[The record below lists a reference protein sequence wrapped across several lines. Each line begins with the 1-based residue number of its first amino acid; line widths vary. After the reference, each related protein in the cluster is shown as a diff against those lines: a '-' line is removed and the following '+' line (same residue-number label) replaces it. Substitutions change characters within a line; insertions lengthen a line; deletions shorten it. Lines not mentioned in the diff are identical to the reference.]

1 MWYYLVMNETDNLPE
16 KIRALITGKS
26 YSLNG
31 IGKSTA
37 KVLVFDDCVL
47 KIEPYQ
53 KETEDM
59 VNVMCWLEGKLPVPK
74 VMGFETDGDNQYLL
88 MSKVT
93 GKMSCDEY
101 YMSRPDV
108 LIEGLAEA
116 FNMFWRVDIKGCPR
130 TLDLDSELAEARRRV
145 ENKLIDLSDSEP
157 STFAE
162 EGFKDAE
169 DLLCWLEKNKP
180 DFKPVLSHGD
190 FCLPN
195 IFLDNGKVS
204 GFIDLGSTGIGDKW
218 KDIALCY
225 RSLRWNSEGAYG
237 GKVYPDVRSMKL
249 FDALGIKPDMDK
261 IRYFILLDELF

>member
-1 MWYYLVMNETDNLPE
+1 MIEHMSVDNLPD
-16 KIRALITGKS
+16 KIKTLIAGKP
-26 YSLNG
+26 YSVNDVG
-31 IGKSTA
+31 MSSA
-37 KVLVFDDCVL
+37 KVIVFDDCVL

-53 KETEDM
+53 KDTEDM
-59 VNVMCWLEGKLPVPK
+59 VNVMRWMEGKLPVPK
-74 VMGFETDGDNQYLL
+74 VLCFESYSDKQFLL
-88 MSKVT
+88 MSKVS

-108 LIEGLAEA
+108 LISGLAEA
-116 FNMFWRVDIKGCPR
+116 FNMFWNVDTKGCPR

-145 ENKLIDLSDSEP
+145 ENNLIDLSDAEP
-157 STFAE
+157 HTFGE
-162 EGFKDAE
+162 NGFKDAE

-180 DFKPVLSHGD
+180 EFEPVLLHGD

-195 IFLDNGKVS
+195 IFLENGRVS
-204 GFIDLGSTGIGDKW
+204 GFIDLGSAGIGDKW

>member
-1 MWYYLVMNETDNLPE
+1 MAMTLTDNLPE
-16 KIRALITGKS
+16 KIRALTAGKTFS
-26 YSLNG
+26 VND

-37 KVLVFDDCVL
+37 KVMVFDDCVL

-53 KETEDM
+53 KETEEM
-59 VNVMCWLEGKLPVPK
+59 VGVMRWMEGKLPVPK
-74 VMGFETDGDNQYLL
+74 VLCFESDNENQYLL
-88 MSKVT
+88 MSKIT

-108 LIEGLAEA
+108 LIDGLAEA
-116 FNMFWRVDIKGCPR
+116 INMFWNVDTTGCPR
-130 TLDLDSELAEARRRV
+130 TLDLDGELAEARRRV
-145 ENKLIDLSDSEP
+145 ENNLIDLSDSEP

-162 EGFKDAE
+162 GGFKDAE

-180 DFKPVLSHGD
+180 VFEPVLSHGD

-195 IFLDNGKVS
+195 IFFENGRVS
-204 GFIDLGSTGIGDKW
+204 GFIDLGSAGIGDKW

>member
-108 LIEGLAEA
+108 LIKGLAEA
-116 FNMFWRVDIKGCPR
+116 LNMFWSVDIKGCPR

-145 ENKLIDLSDSEP
+145 ENNLIDLSDSEP

-249 FDALGIKPDMDK
+249 FGALGIKPDMDK